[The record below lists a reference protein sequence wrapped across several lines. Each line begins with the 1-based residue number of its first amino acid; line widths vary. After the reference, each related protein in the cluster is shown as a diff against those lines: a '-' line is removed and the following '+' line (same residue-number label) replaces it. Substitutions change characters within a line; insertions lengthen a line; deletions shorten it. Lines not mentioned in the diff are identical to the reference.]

1 VQIAPV
7 NSELSADQ
15 LTKPSGDERNVFQ
28 MLPQRRDLD
37 GIDIEAVEE
46 VSVPAVMGTVVFVL
60 NAVLLLRLPVHAR
73 VRTLNRHKA
82 LKFGSL
88 VHLLWF
94 GITGIGSTDVEGVMV
109 IFSFAFKVTNAYY
122 AGESGAVIYNHIAG
136 QRVASKDPN
145 LRGL

>member
-15 LTKPSGDERNVFQ
+15 LTKPSGDERNVLQ

-60 NAVLLLRLPVHAR
+60 NAVLLLRLPVHAW

-82 LKFGSL
+82 LKIGSL

-109 IFSFAFKVTNAYY
+109 IFSFAFKVTNAYN
-122 AGESGAVIYNHIAG
+122 AGASGVVIYNHIAG

>member
-1 VQIAPV
+1 MYA
-7 NSELSADQ
+7 LFA
-15 LTKPSGDERNVFQ
+15 G
-28 MLPQRRDLD
+28 
-37 GIDIEAVEE
+37 AVVLLVMFAAIFMTE
-46 VSVPAVMGTVVFVL
+46 VSVPAAVMGTVVFVL

-109 IFSFAFKVTNAYY
+109 IFSFAFKVTNAYN